1 MKKETVSSQV
11 TVYLPR
17 LLEQAMLCPDEQS
30 STNCAVCYASVISKI
45 NNKEAVEEFVGPAM
59 SSLWQVITDESGS
72 GPEART
78 RSLTAWLWL
87 TKALVMRSHPRGKT
101 ATLKLLDVFGDA
113 TLCGRAADGFSVI
126 LKDSD
131 ILNQKNHSITRL
143 MHKQQ
148 FCVEVVPELASRF
161 NSAAPGE
168 RQYFLRALS
177 HILQCVPRQVMLEQ
191 LQLLHPLLLES
202 LDTDDAG
209 LSQSTLDGIHTILQ
223 NPTSAVLMSDSVPSL
238 VPRLLTLATRP
249 DSMKVRCSALLC
261 LSGLAKLPRHLVVSY
276 QSQVLRALV
285 PHLDDKKR
293 LVRKE
298 AVRTRS
304 SWFMLDTA

>member
-101 ATLKLLDVFGDA
+101 ATLK
-113 TLCGRAADGFSVI
+113 
-126 LKDSD
+126 
-131 ILNQKNHSITRL
+131 
-143 MHKQQ
+143 
-148 FCVEVVPELASRF
+148 VEVL
-161 NSAAPGE
+161 
-168 RQYFLRALS
+168 
-177 HILQCVPRQVMLEQ
+177 
-191 LQLLHPLLLES
+191 
-202 LDTDDAG
+202 
-209 LSQSTLDGIHTILQ
+209 
-223 NPTSAVLMSDSVPSL
+223 
-238 VPRLLTLATRP
+238 
-249 DSMKVRCSALLC
+249 
-261 LSGLAKLPRHLVVSY
+261 
-276 QSQVLRALV
+276 
-285 PHLDDKKR
+285 
-293 LVRKE
+293 
-298 AVRTRS
+298 
-304 SWFMLDTA
+304 